1 MSVAIERIDPQPD
14 RRIVAISDV
23 HGSLSLLKALL
34 HKVELKPDDLLLLVG
49 DLTEKGEKSLET
61 LRFVMELRKTIEVHA
76 VIGNVDATNLR
87 LVADDSPETQA
98 RFANF
103 VTFRRDTWGNSLYLD
118 MLRELGMKF
127 DESADMLPYMRAIN
141 TQFAPELAFLRSLP
155 AVIDAPNHIFVH
167 AALPTENMDA
177 LQNCALSDCIKADA
191 FASRDVHFR
200 KTVVVGHWPVAL
212 YSDKTACFTPIFDR
226 KRNVFSI
233 DGGNAVKEEGQ
244 LNALIL
250 PDAYSQE
257 ASFTAVDPFP
267 KCVALDAQQAGSD
280 PFYLRWIDR
289 ECDILSEENGLF
301 QVRHCT
307 TGRLLTIPE
316 CFLHERT
323 TPARFLDFS
332 THILPVSPG
341 DTLSLLRSQRL
352 PLGWYVKKN
361 GVVGWYS
368 GRISPT
374 ENK

>member
-1 MSVAIERIDPQPD
+1 MSVAIERIAPQPG

-34 HKVELKPDDLLLLVG
+34 HKVELKPDDLLILVG
-49 DLTEKGEKSLET
+49 DLTEKGENSLGT

-87 LVADDSPETQA
+87 LVADELPETQA

-103 VTFRRDTWGNSLYLD
+103 VAFRRDSWGNSLYLD
-118 MLRELGMKF
+118 MLRELGIPF
-127 DESADMLPYMRAIN
+127 DEHADMLPYMRAIN
-141 TQFAPELAFLRSLP
+141 AHFAPELAFLRSLP
-155 AVIDAPNHIFVH
+155 AVIEAPNHIFVH
-167 AALPTENMDA
+167 AALPTEDLDA

-191 FASRDVHFR
+191 FASRDVHFH

-212 YSDKTACFTPIFDR
+212 YSDRIACFNPIFDR
-226 KRNVFSI
+226 NRNVFSI

-250 PDAYSQE
+250 PDAYSQD
-257 ASFTAVDPFP
+257 ASFIAADSYP
-267 KCVALDAQQAGSD
+267 KCVALDAQREGDD
-280 PFYLRWIDR
+280 PFSLRWIDR
-289 ECDILSEENGLF
+289 ECDILSEGNGVF
-301 QVRHCT
+301 RVRHCT
-307 TGRLLTIPE
+307 TGRLLTIPS

-323 TPARFLDFS
+323 MPARFLDFT
-332 THILPVSPG
+332 THILPVLPG
-341 DTLSLLRSQRL
+341 DRLSLLRPQRL

-368 GRISPT
+368 GRISPA
-374 ENK
+374 ENA

>member
-1 MSVAIERIDPQPD
+1 MSVAIERIAPQPG

-34 HKVELKPDDLLLLVG
+34 HKVELKPDDLLILVG
-49 DLTEKGEKSLET
+49 DLTEKGENSLGT

-87 LVADDSPETQA
+87 LVADESPETQA

-103 VTFRRDTWGNSLYLD
+103 VAFRRDSWGNSLYLD
-118 MLRELGMKF
+118 MLRELGIPF
-127 DESADMLPYMRAIN
+127 DEHADMLPYMRAIN
-141 TQFAPELAFLRSLP
+141 AHFAPELAFLRSLP
-155 AVIDAPNHIFVH
+155 AVIEAPNHIFVH
-167 AALPTENMDA
+167 AALPTEDLDA

-191 FASRDVHFR
+191 FASRDVHFH

-212 YSDKTACFTPIFDR
+212 YSDRIACFNPIFDR

-250 PDAYSQE
+250 PDAYSQD
-257 ASFTAVDPFP
+257 ASFIAEDSYP
-267 KCVALDAQQAGSD
+267 KCVALDAQQEGDD
-280 PFYLRWIDR
+280 PFSLRWIDR
-289 ECDILSEENGLF
+289 ECDILSEDNGVF
-301 QVRHCT
+301 RVRHCT
-307 TGRLLTIPE
+307 TGRLLTIPA

-323 TPARFLDFS
+323 TPARFLDFT
-332 THILPVSPG
+332 THILPVLPG
-341 DTLSLLRSQRL
+341 DRLSLLRPQRL

-374 ENK
+374 QDA

>member
-1 MSVAIERIDPQPD
+1 MSVAIERIAPQSG

-34 HKVELKPDDLLLLVG
+34 HKVELKPDDLLILVG
-49 DLTEKGEKSLET
+49 DLTEKGENSLGT

-87 LVADDSPETQA
+87 LVADESPETQA

-103 VTFRRDTWGNSLYLD
+103 VAFRRDSWGNSLYLD
-118 MLRELGMKF
+118 MLRELGIPF
-127 DESADMLPYMRAIN
+127 DEHADMLPYMRAIN
-141 TQFAPELAFLRSLP
+141 AHFAPELAFLRSLP
-155 AVIDAPNHIFVH
+155 AVIEAPNHIFVH
-167 AALPTENMDA
+167 AALPTEDLDA

-191 FASRDVHFR
+191 FASRDVHFH

-212 YSDKTACFTPIFDR
+212 YSDRIACSNPIFDR

-250 PDAYSQE
+250 PDAYSQD
-257 ASFTAVDPFP
+257 ASFIAEDSYP
-267 KCVALDAQQAGSD
+267 KCVALDAQQEGDD
-280 PFYLRWIDR
+280 PFSLRWIDR
-289 ECDILSEENGLF
+289 ECDILSEENGVF
-301 QVRHCT
+301 RVRHCT
-307 TGRLLTIPE
+307 TGRLLTIPA

-323 TPARFLDFS
+323 TPARFLDFT
-332 THILPVSPG
+332 THILPVLPG
-341 DTLSLLRSQRL
+341 DRLSLLRPQRL

-374 ENK
+374 QDA